1 MSDDE
6 SKTLTVLQHL
16 QLRHRDQ
23 QLLLIQHTEPVDVK
37 AQATVPL
44 VCLITQN
51 EQLYLM

>member
-1 MSDDE
+1 MKVKPS
-6 SKTLTVLQHL
+6 QCCGL

-37 AQATVPL
+37 AQATIPL